1 MFVESVVGELKALLG
16 TVRPQIPVHTAV
28 NRLAVFIYA
37 GAPSIVP
44 HAAPVLLLFEADD
57 VGDIG
62 SLVPG
67 GLEGA
72 KKGETGR
79 AGTDDGYT
87 FLLGHLH
94 FGLMD
99 GSPFQNDAVAVDRR
113 GRTHELMCIFQYPT
127 EVFRISLDKYE

>member
-1 MFVESVVGELKALLG
+1 MVECFACAATCRIILGRDGEQAGRLIEGHIFYRGVEANVLAYIRLLYAALNIVPQDFTGRIGRDRLLEMFVEGVVGELKTLLG

-62 SLVPG
+62 SL
-67 GLEGA
+67 
-72 KKGETGR
+72 
-79 AGTDDGYT
+79 
-87 FLLGHLH
+87 
-94 FGLMD
+94 
-99 GSPFQNDAVAVDRR
+99 
-113 GRTHELMCIFQYPT
+113 
-127 EVFRISLDKYE
+127 